1 MEMKDKQIEEVID
14 NYEKSLEQ
22 MKDEYERNI
31 RNKA

>member
-1 MEMKDKQIEEVID
+1 MKDKQIEEVID